1 MEFQFNDQI
10 EREFLLLGF
19 DNAKEILIAGQPL
32 FSFYYARTILPIKN
46 TWILGYDRVEF
57 GFVLAEPDKSC
68 SSYLRMISGSNDN
81 RKPRRDQEDKVI
93 FRFTH
98 LLGLFPTKQ
107 AMIEMIELEER
118 SRVRHA
124 AAVFAELTVA
134 RNERIRG
141 PSKDGANLR
150 PF

>member
-1 MEFQFNDQI
+1 MDFQFNDQI

-19 DNAKEILIAGQPL
+19 DNPKEILLTGHPL
-32 FSFYYARTILPIKN
+32 FSFFYASAVLPIKN

-68 SSYLRMISGSNDN
+68 SSYLRMITASNDN
-81 RKPRRDQEDKVI
+81 HKPRRDEEDRVV

-98 LLGLFPTKQ
+98 LSGPFPTKQ
-107 AMIEMIELEER
+107 AMTRMIELEER
-118 SRVRHA
+118 CRIRHA
-124 AAVFAELTVA
+124 AAVFAELTLA